1 MVILINLLV
10 VVVMIVLSLFFYQQ
24 FKQALNERVLLQLT
38 SIKRLKRVQIE
49 DYIQTEWN
57 NFQSDTLN
65 LKLFV
70 SSGTFAPSIKRS
82 LDTKCL
88 ETKSLLDTEGIVDL
102 SHCTVDSTIL
112 LAMVKKYNDSL
123 WIRYLDQQRI
133 QHILLERSGMGE
145 TGETY
150 LVGDDFHLRSRSR
163 FFPNQKPLSIQART
177 EGVEN
182 SLAGNFGSNIIKDYR
197 GVPVFSAYHQLD
209 LPGINWVIL
218 SEIDVKEATI
228 PLAKMRTKL
237 AAIFVLVTV
246 LAMTL
251 SLVLTSFFSK
261 PLLQMRDLL
270 TLMSK
275 GNFDFKVV
283 ASNPSVEFQEMFSAL
298 DELKQSIQQAIRF
311 SNEIGALNLK
321 TTYPSNPQEDQLG
334 KAMILMQERLK
345 DYEHREKQNQLLA
358 KKSLILGQEK
368 ERKRLSKELHD
379 GLGPLLTSLKLNI
392 QRTDVAPHVKTK
404 LNQVID
410 QTIQEI
416 RRMTYDLM
424 PPALEDFGV
433 GKAMSNFVNMI
444 SKSSG
449 IPIIFEDDTLSVDS
463 KIGSDVD
470 VCLFRICQ
478 ELINNSLKHANCSKI
493 AITLTEFEDKVSL
506 FYFDDGKGFNTQEV
520 KKGSGLR
527 NIKER
532 VAVFDGYVEVSSSQ
546 EGTQVEVEIPFS

>member
-1 MVILINLLV
+1 M
-10 VVVMIVLSLFFYQQ
+10 Y
-24 FKQALNERVLLQLT
+24 
-38 SIKRLKRVQIE
+38 
-49 DYIQTEWN
+49 
-57 NFQSDTLN
+57 
-65 LKLFV
+65 
-70 SSGTFAPSIKRS
+70 
-82 LDTKCL
+82 
-88 ETKSLLDTEGIVDL
+88 
-102 SHCTVDSTIL
+102 
-112 LAMVKKYNDSL
+112 
-123 WIRYLDQQRI
+123 
-133 QHILLERSGMGE
+133 
-145 TGETY
+145 
-150 LVGDDFHLRSRSR
+150 
-163 FFPNQKPLSIQART
+163 
-177 EGVEN
+177 
-182 SLAGNFGSNIIKDYR
+182 
-197 GVPVFSAYHQLD
+197 
-209 LPGINWVIL
+209 
-218 SEIDVKEATI
+218 
-228 PLAKMRTKL
+228 
-237 AAIFVLVTV
+237 
-246 LAMTL
+246 
-251 SLVLTSFFSK
+251 
-261 PLLQMRDLL
+261 
-270 TLMSK
+270 
-275 GNFDFKVV
+275 
-283 ASNPSVEFQEMFSAL
+283 SAL

-410 QTIQEI
+410 QTIHEI

-433 GKAMSNFVNMI
+433 GKAMSNFVNLI

-449 IPIIFEDDTLSVDS
+449 IPIIFEDDTLSGNS
-463 KIGSDVD
+463 KIGADVD
-470 VCLFRICQ
+470 ICLFRICQ

-506 FYFDDGKGFNTQEV
+506 FYFDDGQGFNIQEV

-532 VAVFDGYVEVSSSQ
+532 VAVFDGYVEVNSSQ
-546 EGTQVEVEIPFS
+546 EGTQVEVEIPFL